1 MCEQVRDDKQRP
13 FSASARFSS
22 RMRPSSAAESSRLEL
37 MTEVQYIFTCSPR
50 RSLLPSAHVPFQVD
64 RIKRNFS
71 RYKIACPLA
80 VIERGLSVPQD
91 KSHAECLSLLPTTGS
106 HLRIADPFKVEKTS
120 KKKGASGK
128 KGKGKKK

>member
-1 MCEQVRDDKQRP
+1 
-13 FSASARFSS
+13 
-22 RMRPSSAAESSRLEL
+22 
-37 MTEVQYIFTCSPR
+37 MTEV
-50 RSLLPSAHVPFQVD
+50 PSIRCALRPALTPFPLQVD

-106 HLRIADPFKVEKTS
+106 HLRIVDPFKVEKAS
-120 KKKGASGK
+120 KKKGAAK